1 MGTAQIKKLPVEH
14 DVEDDDSLYPS
25 RMPTS
30 VRRYKP
36 SQISS
41 TPQPTQSLPSAS
53 SRFTSS
59 ATRSSQVGHSRSLS
73 SNKKQKT
80 MSEPDT
86 YADEDIEDEVEP
98 MTQAPGVPRRRA
110 SLESEQQQAAS
121 AMQAV
126 RAPTGGLPSHGP
138 KATSGTREAN
148 INSSNTSGT
157 TRVPTATLR
166 NPDPNAKA
174 ATEKASTTKIPSAAL
189 TGRLPDT
196 DALPRLGRKPIVA
209 LLIGMVVA
217 IILVMVFGAF
227 SSWWRTYQDDIH
239 YGRPR
244 TYQIDAVV
252 GHGDSAANPTHFI
265 FLNLHRHVE
274 IIEIDGGNPAH
285 THIYVGP
292 VLFGDGQDL
301 TPITGEIRDVNGDGK
316 PDLIVHIQDQEIVY
330 LNNGTIF
337 VPQSTNP

>member
-25 RMPTS
+25 RMPSS

-36 SQISS
+36 SQVLH
-41 TPQPTQSLPSAS
+41 TPQPTQSQPA
-53 SRFTSS
+53 TSS
-59 ATRSSQVGHSRSLS
+59 STRSSQSGRSKS
-73 SNKKQKT
+73 SLGKKKV

-86 YADEDIEDEVEP
+86 YADTDIEDEQEP
-98 MTQAPGVPRRRA
+98 MTQAPGIIRRRA
-110 SLESEQQQAAS
+110 SLESEQQVTA

-126 RAPTGGLPSHGP
+126 RAPTGGLPSREP

-148 INSSNTSGT
+148 TNGSNAASA
-157 TRVPTATLR
+157 TRTPTAPLR

-174 ATEKASTTKIPSAAL
+174 TIEKASTARIPSATL

-196 DALPRLGRKPIVA
+196 DALPHLGRKPIVA
-209 LLIGMVVA
+209 LLIGMVAA

-227 SSWWRTYQDDIH
+227 SSWWRVYQDDLH

-274 IIEIDGGNPAH
+274 IIEIDGGDPAH

-301 TPITGEIRDVNGDGK
+301 TPVTGEIRDVNKDGK
-316 PDLIVHIQDQEIVY
+316 PDLIVHIQNQEIVY

>member
-1 MGTAQIKKLPVEH
+1 MATAQIKKLPVEH

-36 SQISS
+36 
-41 TPQPTQSLPSAS
+41 TQSLPAAS
-53 SRFTSS
+53 SS
-59 ATRSSQVGHSRSLS
+59 TRSSQRGS
-73 SNKKQKT
+73 SKPSSSSGKKQQM

-86 YADEDIEDEVEP
+86 NDDTDSDDEQEP
-98 MTQAPGVPRRRA
+98 ETQAPSVIRRRA
-110 SLESEQQQAAS
+110 SLESEQPHATAS
-121 AMQAV
+121 MQAV
-126 RAPTGGLPSHGP
+126 RAPTGGLRNEQAG
-138 KATSGTREAN
+138 AART
-148 INSSNTSGT
+148 
-157 TRVPTATLR
+157 PTASLR

-174 ATEKASTTKIPSAAL
+174 TSEKASTPTIPSSAL
-189 TGRLPDT
+189 TGRLPNT
-196 DALPRLGRKPIVA
+196 DALPRLGRMPLVA
-209 LLIGMVVA
+209 ILIGMVVA
-217 IILVMVFGAF
+217 ILLVMALGAF
-227 SSWWRTYQDDIH
+227 SSWWRVYQDDIH

-274 IIEIDGGNPAH
+274 IIEIDGGNPAR

-301 TPITGEIRDVNGDGK
+301 TPVTGEIRDVNGDGK
-316 PDLIVHIQDQEIVY
+316 PDLIVHIQNQEIIY

-337 VPQSTNP
+337 VPQATNQ